1 MGPVRGDAEAQ
12 GRGEGSQPAQGWTHL
27 TWPKPWLKQGHGE
40 QPAWDELVGPSPATG
55 GQLLRMILQQH
66 SREGT
71 AAPMG
76 HPRDGAIPPQARQPR
91 SCHKVSEQEP
101 ARLRQGRRPYKP
113 HPSLN
118 GAKKKAPQRPAT
130 PGRRFPRSKIAG
142 EDGRPKETSGWP
154 HVAARRDGGA
164 QRLRH
169 SDRLVR
175 SAGCPRYP
183 LGTLEPGH
191 A

>member
-1 MGPVRGDAEAQ
+1 MDAPHLAQ
-12 GRGEGSQPAQGWTHL
+12 ALAQAGTWGAACLGRARRPLSCYRRTAPADD
-27 TWPKPWLKQGHGE
+27 P
-40 QPAWDELVGPSPATG
+40 
-55 GQLLRMILQQH
+55 
-66 SREGT
+66 T